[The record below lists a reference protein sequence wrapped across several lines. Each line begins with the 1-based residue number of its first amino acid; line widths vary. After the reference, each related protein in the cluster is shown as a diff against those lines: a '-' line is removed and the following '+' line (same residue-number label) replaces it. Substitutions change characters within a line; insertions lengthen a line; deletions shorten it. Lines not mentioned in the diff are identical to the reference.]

1 MARFA
6 TIEHYRDDHSNAAIL
21 RHDADG
27 LWRLTVK
34 DAHGKPLRTRD
45 AFVSHKGA
53 RIALGKLS
61 DGTMKLVPSA
71 PVAIRTETVY
81 NINKEEE

>member
-6 TIEHYRDDHSNAAIL
+6 PVEHYSDFYGSTATL
-21 RHDADG
+21 RLGSDG
-27 LWRLTVK
+27 LWQLTVK
-34 DAHGKPLRTRD
+34 DANGKLVRTRD

-61 DGTMKLVPSA
+61 DGTMKLVHQ
-71 PVAIRTETVY
+71 
-81 NINKEEE
+81 KGGGHQ

>member
-6 TIEHYRDDHSNAAIL
+6 PVEHYSNFYGCTATL
-21 RHDADG
+21 RLGDDG

-34 DAHGKPLRTRD
+34 DANRKPIRTRD

-61 DGTMKLVPSA
+61 DGTMKLVHQKGG
-71 PVAIRTETVY
+71 VHQ
-81 NINKEEE
+81 

>member
-6 TIEHYRDDHSNAAIL
+6 PVEHYRDFYGCTATL
-21 RHDADG
+21 RLGADG
-27 LWRLTVK
+27 LWWLTVK
-34 DAHGKPLRTRD
+34 DAHGKQIRTRD

-61 DGTMKLVPSA
+61 DGTMKLVHQKGGG
-71 PVAIRTETVY
+71 RQ
-81 NINKEEE
+81 